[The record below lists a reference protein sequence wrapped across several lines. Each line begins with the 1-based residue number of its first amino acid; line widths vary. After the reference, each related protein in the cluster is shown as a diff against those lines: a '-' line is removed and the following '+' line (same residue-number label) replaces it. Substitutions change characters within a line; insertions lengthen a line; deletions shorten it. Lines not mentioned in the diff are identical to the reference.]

1 MGSYTKIGLLLLIL
15 GGILGIISNIAFSLA
30 GNIAITLSVL
40 GGIGG
45 LCSFIGIILLI
56 LGRKEFGE
64 KHRKFVVYALILFIL
79 SIIIPSIIIAAVTFS
94 YVSQGITGGVDVN
107 FMQNIFFIIP
117 FAAILGGLAYVLL
130 LYNLENG
137 IGRRILFAAFAV
149 TIITSIIISLNIGSA
164 FEETIGSIDF
174 ETASQQD
181 ISEVTTEFSQK
192 ISISGIYGVAN
203 GVLMLIALIIPYKR
217 ITSGELIPISTS
229 TKPAESDRICPN
241 CGKAIPFD
249 ANICPYCSKKFE
261 TYL

>member
-1 MGSYTKIGLLLLIL
+1 MESYTKIGLLLLIL
-15 GGILGIISNIAFSLA
+15 GGILGIISNIALSLA
-30 GNIAITLSVL
+30 GNVAIALSVL

-45 LCSFIGIILLI
+45 LCSLIGIILLI
-56 LGRKEFGE
+56 VGRKEFGE
-64 KHRKFVVYALILFIL
+64 KHRKFVVYALILFVL
-79 SIIIPSIIIAAVTFS
+79 SIIIPSIIIAAATFS
-94 YVSQGITGGVDVN
+94 YVSQGITGGMDVS

-192 ISISGIYGVAN
+192 ISISGIYGFAN

-229 TKPAESDRICPN
+229 TKSVEPDRICPN

-249 ANICPYCSKKFE
+249 AEICPYCSKKFE
-261 TYL
+261 DYF

>member
-1 MGSYTKIGLLLLIL
+1 MESYTKIGLLLLIL

-30 GNIAITLSVL
+30 GNLAITLSVL
-40 GGIGG
+40 SGIGG

-56 LGRKEFGE
+56 VGRKEFGE

-79 SIIIPSIIIAAVTFS
+79 SIIIPVIIIAAVTFS
-94 YVSQGITGGVDVN
+94 YVSQGISGGVDVS

-130 LYNLENG
+130 LYNLEND
-137 IGRRILFAAFAV
+137 IGRRILFVAFVVAV
-149 TIITSIIISLNIGSA
+149 ITSIIISLNIGPA

-192 ISISGIYGVAN
+192 ISTSGIYGLAN

-229 TKPAESDRICPN
+229 TKSVEPDRICPN

-249 ANICPYCSKKFE
+249 AEICPYCSKKFE
-261 TYL
+261 DYF